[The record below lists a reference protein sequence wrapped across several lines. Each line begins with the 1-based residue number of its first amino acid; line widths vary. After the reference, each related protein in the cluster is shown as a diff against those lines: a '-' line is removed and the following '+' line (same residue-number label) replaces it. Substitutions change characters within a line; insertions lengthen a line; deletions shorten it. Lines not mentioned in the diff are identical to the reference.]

1 MKKIL
6 ILFIFISSSLFSQ
19 KNRWDNASKE
29 LVDLYKSAYEQ
40 YRKNEIH
47 EAINDLTNAIEI
59 DSNYRSAYAFR
70 GQLYKGQKLYSKAFL
85 DYSKALE
92 ISDYNSFS
100 TLKDIGYIRFEL
112 EEYDE
117 SFKIFNKLEK
127 KDGVD
132 IGTKYMRA
140 ISAYYLED
148 YETAIEGFNK
158 SIIFDHQEGNWLGYK
173 GETKACYYRAN
184 SKLKLN
190 KYEEAIKDYNLVISR
205 EKSPYK
211 DKAYYERGFAK
222 KKLNLPY
229 QIDFYKSCE
238 LGYEIACYRD
248 SSRISK
254 IQLPDPDNILKIS
267 FKKLFKKAIY
277 SNKDNTYQ
285 YKGLVLKIHKEQFD
299 DGWIPSIEIK
309 ASSITSIYEIVR
321 FTVKNACI
329 PSIITTENKNGIY
342 EGNSLLIENDPD
354 VYGDEITY
362 LTLFEF
368 NEIEYI
374 QLYEDEC
381 GIRNIDLIIEFFNL
395 EN

>member
-6 ILFIFISSSLFSQ
+6 FLLIFISSTLFSQ
-19 KNRWDNASKE
+19 KERWDNAPKV
-29 LVDLYKSAYEQ
+29 LVDLYKSAYEK
-40 YRKNEIH
+40 YIKNDIQES
-47 EAINDLTNAIEI
+47 INDLTIAIKI

-70 GQLYKGQKLYSKAFL
+70 GQLYKDQKLYSKAFL

-92 ISDYNSFS
+92 ISDYNSLS
-100 TLKDIGYIRFEL
+100 TLKDIGYIKFEL
-112 EEYDE
+112 QEYDE

-127 KDGVD
+127 GGVD
-132 IGTKYMRA
+132 VGTKYMKA

-148 YETAIEGFNK
+148 YKTAIEGFNK

-190 KYEEAIKDYNLVISR
+190 KYQEAIKDYNLVISR
-205 EKSPYK
+205 EESPFHDKS
-211 DKAYYERGFAK
+211 YYERGFAK
-222 KKLNLPY
+222 KNLNLPY
-229 QIDFYKSCE
+229 EIDFYKSCE
-238 LGYEIACYRD
+238 LGYEIACYQN

-254 IQLPDPDNILKIS
+254 IKLPDPDNILKIS

-277 SNKDNTYQ
+277 SYEDNIYQ
-285 YKGLVLKIHKEQFD
+285 YKDLVLKIEKEQFD
-299 DGWIPSIEIK
+299 EGWIQSLEIK
-309 ASSITSIYEIVR
+309 ASSITSKYNIVR
-321 FTVKNACI
+321 FAVKKACV
-329 PSIITTENKNGIY
+329 PSIITTKNKDGIY
-342 EGNSLLIENDPD
+342 RENSLLIENDPD

>member
-70 GQLYKGQKLYSKAFL
+70 GQLYKVQKLYSKAFL

-254 IQLPDPDNILKIS
+254 IKLPDPDNILKIS

-329 PSIITTENKNGIY
+329 PSIITTENKNGIFG
-342 EGNSLLIENDPD
+342 GNSLLIENDPD
-354 VYGDEITY
+354 IYGDEITY
-362 LTLFEF
+362 LTLLNF
-368 NEIEYI
+368 NEIKYI
-374 QLYEDEC
+374 EIYEDEC
-381 GIRNIDLIIEFFNL
+381 GIDNIDLIIEFFNS

>member
-1 MKKIL
+1 MKKTL

-19 KNRWDNASKE
+19 KERWNNASKE
-29 LVDLYKSAYEQ
+29 LVDLYKSAYEK
-40 YRKNEIH
+40 YRKNDIQES
-47 EAINDLTNAIEI
+47 INDLTIAIEI

-70 GQLYKGQKLYSKAFL
+70 GQLYKSQKLYSKAFL

-92 ISDYNSFS
+92 ISDYNSYR

-112 EEYDE
+112 KEYDE

-127 KDGVD
+127 EDGVD
-132 IGTKYMRA
+132 IRTKYMRA

-173 GETKACYYRAN
+173 GETKACYFRAN

-205 EKSPYK
+205 KESPYR

-222 KKLNLPY
+222 KQLNLPY

-254 IQLPDPDNILKIS
+254 IKLPDPENILKIS
-267 FKKLFKKAIY
+267 FKKLFKKATY
-277 SNKDNTYQ
+277 SYEDNIYQ
-285 YKGLVLKIHKEQFD
+285 YKGLVLKIDKEQFD
-299 DGWIPSIEIK
+299 DGWIQSLEIK
-309 ASSITSIYEIVR
+309 ASSITSEYEIVR
-321 FTVKNACI
+321 IIVKNACI
-329 PSIITTENKNGIY
+329 PSIITTKNKNGI
-342 EGNSLLIENDPD
+342 NRQHSLLIENDPD
-354 VYGDEITY
+354 IYGDEIIY
-362 LTLFEF
+362 LTLLNY

-381 GIRNIDLIIEFFNL
+381 GISNIDLIIEFSNL

>member
-29 LVDLYKSAYEQ
+29 LVDLYKSAYEK
-40 YRKNEIH
+40 YRKNEIQ

-70 GQLYKGQKLYSKAFL
+70 GQLYKVQKLYSKAFL

-92 ISDYNSFS
+92 ISNYNSFS

-222 KKLNLPY
+222 KQLNLPY

-254 IQLPDPDNILKIS
+254 IKLPDPDNILKIS

-329 PSIITTENKNGIY
+329 PSIITTENKNGIFG
-342 EGNSLLIENDPD
+342 GNSLLIENDPD
-354 VYGDEITY
+354 IYGDEITY
-362 LTLFEF
+362 LTLLNF
-368 NEIEYI
+368 NEIKYI
-374 QLYEDEC
+374 EIYEDEC
-381 GIRNIDLIIEFFNL
+381 GIDNIDLIIEFFNS

>member
-6 ILFIFISSSLFSQ
+6 ILLIFISTSLFSQ

-29 LVDLYKSAYEQ
+29 LVDLYKSAYEKN
-40 YRKNEIH
+40 RKNEIQ
-47 EAINDLTNAIEI
+47 EAINDLTKAIEI
-59 DSNYRSAYAFR
+59 DSNYRSAYTFR

-92 ISDYNSFS
+92 ISDFNSFS

-211 DKAYYERGFAK
+211 SKAYYERGFAK
-222 KKLNLPY
+222 KQLNLTY

-254 IQLPDPDNILKIS
+254 IKLPDPDNILKIS
-267 FKKLFKKAIY
+267 FKKLFKKATY
-277 SNKDNTYQ
+277 SYEDNIYQ
-285 YKGLVLKIHKEQFD
+285 YKGLVLKIEKEQFD
-299 DGWIPSIEIK
+299 DGWIPSIKIK
-309 ASSITSIYEIVR
+309 KNR
-321 FTVKNACI
+321 F
-329 PSIITTENKNGIY
+329 Y
-342 EGNSLLIENDPD
+342 RL
-354 VYGDEITY
+354 
-362 LTLFEF
+362 
-368 NEIEYI
+368 
-374 QLYEDEC
+374 
-381 GIRNIDLIIEFFNL
+381 
-395 EN
+395 

>member
-6 ILFIFISSSLFSQ
+6 ILLIFISTSLFSQ

-29 LVDLYKSAYEQ
+29 LVDLYKSAYEKN
-40 YRKNEIH
+40 RKNEIQ
-47 EAINDLTNAIEI
+47 EAINDLTKAIEI
-59 DSNYRSAYAFR
+59 DSNYRSAYTFR

-92 ISDYNSFS
+92 ISDFNSFS

-211 DKAYYERGFAK
+211 GKAYYERGFAK
-222 KKLNLPY
+222 KQLNLPY

-254 IQLPDPDNILKIS
+254 IKLPDPDNILKIS

-277 SNKDNTYQ
+277 SNEDNTFQ
-285 YKGLVLKIHKEQFD
+285 YKGLVLKIDKEQFD

-342 EGNSLLIENDPD
+342 GGNSLLIENDPD
-354 VYGDEITY
+354 IYGDEITY
-362 LTLFEF
+362 LTLLNF
-368 NEIEYI
+368 NEIKYI
-374 QLYEDEC
+374 EIYEDEC
-381 GIRNIDLIIEFFNL
+381 GIDNIDLIIEFFNS

>member
-19 KNRWDNASKE
+19 KERWDNASKE
-29 LVDLYKSAYEQ
+29 LVDLYKSAYEK
-40 YRKNEIH
+40 YSKNEIQ
-47 EAINDLTNAIEI
+47 ESINDLTIAIEI

-70 GQLYKGQKLYSKAFL
+70 GQLYKSQKLYSKAFL

-92 ISDYNSFS
+92 ISDYNSYR

-112 EEYDE
+112 KEYDE

-254 IQLPDPDNILKIS
+254 IKLPDPDNILKIS
-267 FKKLFKKAIY
+267 FKKLFKKLIY
-277 SNKDNTYQ
+277 SYEDNTYQ
-285 YKGLVLKIHKEQFD
+285 YKGLVLKIDKEQFD

-342 EGNSLLIENDPD
+342 GGNSLLIENDPD
-354 VYGDEITY
+354 IYGDEITY
-362 LTLFEF
+362 LTLLNF
-368 NEIEYI
+368 NEIKYI
-374 QLYEDEC
+374 EIYEDEC
-381 GIRNIDLIIEFFNL
+381 GIDNIDLIIEFFNS

>member
-70 GQLYKGQKLYSKAFL
+70 GQLYKVQKLYSKAFL

-222 KKLNLPY
+222 KQLNLPY

-254 IQLPDPDNILKIS
+254 IKLPDPDNILKIS

-329 PSIITTENKNGIY
+329 PSIITTENKNGIFG
-342 EGNSLLIENDPD
+342 GNSLLIENDPD
-354 VYGDEITY
+354 IYGDEITY
-362 LTLFEF
+362 LTLLNF
-368 NEIEYI
+368 NEIKYI
-374 QLYEDEC
+374 EIYEDEC
-381 GIRNIDLIIEFFNL
+381 GIDNIDLIIEFFNS